1 MALKITDENEIKYFT
16 KGKNT
21 YDLKKFSEMNV
32 TEEVQPIYSKK
43 SKKELVTDR
52 TVEQEKEK

>member
-1 MALKITDENEIKYFT
+1 MALKITEQNKGEYFNE
-16 KGKNT
+16 GKHT
-21 YDLKKFSEMNV
+21 YDLKKFSAMNIV
-32 TEEVQPIYSKK
+32 EEVQPIYSKK